1 MSPAA
6 ASITVGV
13 LRAPARA
20 GDGTYTGVC
29 SGYLAQL
36 PENGTVFTFVR
47 EPTIAFR
54 PPDNP
59 HVPMIM
65 VGAGTGMAPFRGFL
79 QERAALRDQGVP
91 VAPSLLFF
99 GCRNR
104 ETDLLYADELREYE
118 QRGLVRVENAF
129 SRAPRRRLPLRPGR
143 DARLRRRGLGPAAE
157 GGGRLRL
164 RQRLHHRTGGADLDD
179 PDLP

>member
-1 MSPAA
+1 M
-6 ASITVGV
+6 

-36 PENGTVFTFVR
+36 RTNGTVFTFVR
-47 EPTIAFR
+47 EPSIAFR

-65 VGAGTGMAPFRGFL
+65 IGAGTGMAPFRGFL

-91 VAPSLLFF
+91 VAASLLFF
-99 GCRNR
+99 GCRNQ
-104 ETDLLYADELREYE
+104 ETDLLYAEEMPTFE

-129 SRAPRRRLPLRPGR
+129 SRGPGRRLPLRPGTR
-143 DARLRRRGLGPAAE
+143 CSTAPTRSGACCSRRRPSSSAATPPPSHP
-157 GGGRLRL
+157 GSAPR
-164 RQRLHHRTGGADLDD
+164 
-179 PDLP
+179 